1 MVQDGLTEQ
10 LQRLEKLSIKNLA
23 IAVSR
28 QEGRGQEAIQLFR
41 TAVFKN
47 PSDITLLDKFGTLAA
62 QNGEWN
68 VSKEALFEGL
78 RNDSTHFSIRMKLEQ
93 VLRQLGDATAQSAVI
108 ASLARVHGSRFS
120 GNKGEVSMIKSLPNP
135 VEIEGCN
142 PALGTESQFVT
153 LEISGWLDLLHQISK
168 YLDLGELVVFSI
180 NILQEKS
187 DSQTTKCRVASE
199 QSLKEKEDA
208 CEPAAKKIKAQS
220 SLDIPAGES
229 RAASRLGVVNSFWL

>member
-28 QEGRGQEAIQLFR
+28 QEGRGKEAIQLFR
-41 TAVFKN
+41 TAILKN

-62 QNGEWN
+62 QIGEWN

-78 RNDSTHFSIRMKLEQ
+78 RNDSTHFSLRMKLEQ
-93 VLRQLGDATAQSAVI
+93 VLGHLGDATAQKAVV
-108 ASLARVHGSRFS
+108 ASLARVHGPRFS
-120 GNKGEVSMIKSLPNP
+120 GEKREFNLIQTLPNS
-135 VEIEGCN
+135 VEREGCN

-153 LEISGWLDLLHQISK
+153 LEISDWLDLLHKIYK

-180 NILQEKS
+180 DVLQKNLNSKINKSSIVSEHVAIEK
-187 DSQTTKCRVASE
+187 DSIF
-199 QSLKEKEDA
+199 
-208 CEPAAKKIKAQS
+208 EPAAKKIKSQGPTN
-220 SLDIPAGES
+220 IPAGQPKTS
-229 RAASRLGVVNSFWL
+229 VR